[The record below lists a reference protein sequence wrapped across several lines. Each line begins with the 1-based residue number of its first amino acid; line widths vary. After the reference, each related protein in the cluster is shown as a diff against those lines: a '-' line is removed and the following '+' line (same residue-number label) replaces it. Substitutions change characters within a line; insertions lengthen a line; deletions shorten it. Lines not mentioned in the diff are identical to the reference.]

1 MYNKYIVII
10 TAENKE
16 KYIASTIF
24 SCIEN
29 NKKNNLKIFVTYKN
43 LSNEKEL
50 KKKFRK
56 YKNIF
61 FVKSFIKK
69 EYPTQDQLYKIKNI
83 LKFVKNEW
91 ILLLDG
97 DDLFKP
103 NKIKI
108 LDSLNLNKKKVYL
121 HNHDLKFGESVH
133 APIYKSYK
141 NLYIYKKLFNDWP
154 QKIVTSSIVIN
165 GNVLKKFYNNYNVFK
180 WKYLAIDVQII
191 IFYYYKNNF
200 EYIDRN
206 LTTKIENIN
215 NLDKTFLKLNKK
227 IYWLRRME
235 QHNLTKEIS
244 NKLNILDRLI
254 TFIFL
259 KIL

>member
-1 MYNKYIVII
+1 M
-10 TAENKE
+10 
-16 KYIASTIF
+16 
-24 SCIEN
+24 
-29 NKKNNLKIFVTYKN
+29 
-43 LSNEKEL
+43 
-50 KKKFRK
+50 
-56 YKNIF
+56 
-61 FVKSFIKK
+61 
-69 EYPTQDQLYKIKNI
+69 
-83 LKFVKNEW
+83 
-91 ILLLDG
+91 
-97 DDLFKP
+97 
-103 NKIKI
+103 
-108 LDSLNLNKKKVYL
+108 
-121 HNHDLKFGESVH
+121 
-133 APIYKSYK
+133 
-141 NLYIYKKLFNDWP
+141 
-154 QKIVTSSIVIN
+154 IN

-206 LTTKIENIN
+206 LTTKIENIH